1 MEDSNAMPRKK
12 HLLLMLRTLDKK
24 KSLKIKFKY
33 NKRELKK
40 LEMFMSMKQIKL
52 IPTENQLERNV
63 EDHLMLLNDHL
74 LEKMRLRQRQ
84 MLLLMLIFTEPSHGE
99 RF

>member
-1 MEDSNAMPRKK
+1 
-12 HLLLMLRTLDKK
+12 MLRTLDKK

-84 MLLLMLIFTEPSHGE
+84 MLLLMLIFTEPSRGE